1 MWRLLFKK
9 SKENR
14 LLKLLTKNFFIC
26 YTNIGEDMKKFFIC
40 IFTLFIFNI
49 SVNAID
55 IEITSKEAII
65 YNLNDDKVIYEKN
78 SNEQTKIASLTKIM
92 TCLVALDNINNI
104 DDTVT
109 VDYKDLQGLQGYA
122 VAGFKAGDT
131 VTYKDLL
138 YALMLPSAADAA
150 NILSRNIAGSV
161 DDFVTLM
168 NEKVSNLG
176 LKNTHFSNP
185 IGIDDDNYS
194 TAYDMAIV
202 LKEAIKSDL
211 FKQLYNTDSYTTSN
225 NIKLTKTTD
234 KIASKYNLDISNL
247 NGSKTGFTDEAGY
260 CLASTATYN
269 DVNYLAITLNSEK
282 LPNHIKDTLELY
294 NYFNDNYSYKEI
306 LKDKQLLKTIKVKD
320 SKTKEYKIISNKTI
334 TKYLS
339 NDVDINKIEYKY
351 SGVDTLNRK
360 IKKGDYLGKVKIMHG
375 NDTLDTYKVYLD
387 KDIKYYNY
395 WLLLIPVGILVFIIW
410 IKIKLKKSKRRIKNP
425 LRKRK
430 KR

>member
-1 MWRLLFKK
+1 
-9 SKENR
+9 
-14 LLKLLTKNFFIC
+14 
-26 YTNIGEDMKKFFIC
+26 MKKFFIC
-40 IFTLFIFNI
+40 IFTLFIFSM
-49 SVNAID
+49 SVSAID
-55 IEITSKEAII
+55 ITLTSKEAII
-65 YNLNDDKVIYEKN
+65 YNLNDDNVIYEKN

-92 TCLVALDNINNI
+92 TSLVAIENINNI

-109 VDYKDLQGLQGYA
+109 VEYKDLQGLKGYA

-150 NILSRNIAGSV
+150 NILARSIAGNTE
-161 DDFVTLM
+161 DFVNMM
-168 NEKVSNLG
+168 NDKANKLG
-176 LKNTHFSNP
+176 LKNTKFSNP
-185 IGIDDDNYS
+185 IGMDDDNYS
-194 TAYDMAIV
+194 TAYDLSII

-211 FKQLYNTDSYTTSN
+211 FKELYNTDSYTTSN

-247 NGSKTGFTDEAGY
+247 TGSKTGFTDEAGY

-269 DVNYLAITLNSEK
+269 DVNYLVVTLNSEE
-282 LPNHIKDTLELY
+282 LPNHIKDTLDLY
-294 NYFNDNYSYKEI
+294 NYFDTNYSYKEI

-320 SKTKEYKIISNKTI
+320 SKTKEYKIYSKKSI

-339 NDVDINKIEYKY
+339 NDIDISKIEYKY
-351 SGVDTLNRK
+351 SGVEKLNRK
-360 IKKGDYLGKVKIMHG
+360 IKKGDYLGKVKIIYG
-375 NDTLDTYKVYLD
+375 SDTLDTYKVYLD

-395 WLLLIPVGILVFIIW
+395 WLLLIPIGIVILIIW
-410 IKIKLKKSKRRIKNP
+410 IKIKIKKKKRRLKNP
-425 LRKRK
+425 LKKKKTTKKYK

>member
-1 MWRLLFKK
+1 
-9 SKENR
+9 
-14 LLKLLTKNFFIC
+14 
-26 YTNIGEDMKKFFIC
+26 MKKFFIC
-40 IFTLFIFNI
+40 IFTLFIFSM
-49 SVNAID
+49 SVSAID
-55 IEITSKEAII
+55 ITLTSKEAII
-65 YNLNDDKVIYEKN
+65 YNLNDDNVIYEKN

-92 TCLVALDNINNI
+92 TSLVAIENINNI

-109 VDYKDLQGLQGYA
+109 VEYKDLQGLKGYA

-150 NILSRNIAGSV
+150 NILARSIAGNTE
-161 DDFVTLM
+161 DFVNMM
-168 NEKVSNLG
+168 NDKANKLG
-176 LKNTHFSNP
+176 LKNTKFSNP
-185 IGIDDDNYS
+185 IGMDDDNYS
-194 TAYDMAIV
+194 TAYDLSII

-211 FKQLYNTDSYTTSN
+211 FKELYNTDSYTTSN

-247 NGSKTGFTDEAGY
+247 TGSKTGFTDEAGY

-269 DVNYLAITLNSEK
+269 DVNYLVVTLNSEE
-282 LPNHIKDTLELY
+282 LPNHIKDTLDLY
-294 NYFNDNYSYKEI
+294 NYFDTNYSYKEI

-320 SKTKEYKIISNKTI
+320 SKTKEYKIYSKKSI

-339 NDVDINKIEYKY
+339 NDIDISKIEYKY
-351 SGVDTLNRK
+351 SGVEKLNRK
-360 IKKGDYLGKVKIMHG
+360 IKKGDYLGKVKIIYG
-375 NDTLDTYKVYLD
+375 SDTLDTYKVYLD

-395 WLLLIPVGILVFIIW
+395 WLLLIPIGIVILIIW
-410 IKIKLKKSKRRIKNP
+410 IKIKLKKKKRRLKNP
-425 LRKRK
+425 LKKKKTTKKYK

>member
-1 MWRLLFKK
+1 
-9 SKENR
+9 
-14 LLKLLTKNFFIC
+14 
-26 YTNIGEDMKKFFIC
+26 MKKFFIC
-40 IFTLFIFNI
+40 IITLFIFSM
-49 SVNAID
+49 SVSAID
-55 IEITSKEAII
+55 INLTSKEAII
-65 YNLNDDKVIYEKN
+65 YNLNDDNIIYEKN

-92 TCLVALDNINNI
+92 TSLVAIENINNI

-109 VDYKDLQGLQGYA
+109 VDYKDLQGLKGYA

-131 VTYKDLL
+131 VTYEDLL

-150 NILSRNIAGSV
+150 NILARSIAGNTE
-161 DDFVTLM
+161 DFVNMM
-168 NEKVSNLG
+168 NDKASKLG
-176 LKNTHFSNP
+176 LENTKFSNP
-185 IGIDDDNYS
+185 IGMDDDNYS
-194 TAYDMAIV
+194 TAYDLSII

-247 NGSKTGFTDEAGY
+247 TGSKTGFTDEAGY

-269 DVNYLAITLNSEK
+269 GVNYLVVTLNSDE
-282 LPNHIKDTLELY
+282 LPNHIKDTLDLY
-294 NYFNDNYSYKEI
+294 NYFDTNYSYKEI
-306 LKDKQLLKTIKVKD
+306 LKDKQLLKTIKVKG
-320 SKTKEYKIISNKTI
+320 SKTKEYKIYSKKSI

-351 SGVDTLNRK
+351 SGVKTLNRK
-360 IKKGDYLGKVKIMHG
+360 IKKGDYLGKVKIMYAS
-375 NDTLDTYKVYLD
+375 DTLDTYKVYLD

-395 WLLLIPVGILVFIIW
+395 WLLLIPVGIIVLIIW
-410 IKIKLKKSKRRIKNP
+410 IKIKLKMHKRRLKNP
-425 LRKRK
+425 LRKKKNTKKYK